1 MFISDLVIKQLDRHG
16 EVDKRSPDSAHLEA
30 EIFAGEG
37 GTPIRGLVKDEECI
51 PDNVVDGR
59 VVLTLEEAL
68 HRRVVDHIDQ
78 ISKTSVSVD
87 AVSVLVRL
95 LNNHACDGIV

>member
-1 MFISDLVIKQLDRHG
+1 MLISDLVIKQLDRHG
-16 EVDKRSPDSAHLEA
+16 EVDKRSPNFAHLEA

-37 GTPIRGLVKDEECI
+37 GTSFRGLVKDQECV

-59 VVLTLEEAL
+59 VILTLEEAL

-78 ISKTSVSVD
+78 ISKTSISAD
-87 AVSVLVRL
+87 AVSVLVCL